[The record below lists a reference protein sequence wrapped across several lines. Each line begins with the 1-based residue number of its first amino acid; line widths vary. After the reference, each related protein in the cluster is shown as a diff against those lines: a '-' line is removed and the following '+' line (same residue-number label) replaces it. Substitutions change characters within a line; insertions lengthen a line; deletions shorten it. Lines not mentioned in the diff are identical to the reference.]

1 MLIENLNKTTCP
13 IAQAALVSKFR
24 ADARRR
30 IEKMATVHELMLY
43 AERLYRTS
51 KQHSAA
57 NSLQREAELA
67 TQRAVDISSHPE
79 HVAQQ
84 VIQDGTDYF
93 VAQGKRP
100 PKGRL
105 TQMYNRYGS
114 WALVHKRLVEKGF
127 GGANFLWLK
136 SQNKI
141 ELTSE
146 WFIAR
151 HASHLVSAEMLAA
164 LEALLAADSPLCA
177 KAA

>member
-13 IAQAALVSKFR
+13 IAQAALVSKVR
-24 ADARRR
+24 ADARRN
-30 IEKMATVHELMLY
+30 IKKMATERELMLY
-43 AERLYRTS
+43 SERLYQAS
-51 KQHSAA
+51 KEHFAA

-67 TQRAVDISSHPE
+67 TQRAVEISSQPE
-79 HVAQQ
+79 YVAQQ
-84 VIQDGTDYF
+84 VMQDGIEYF
-93 VAQGKRP
+93 VANGKRP

-114 WALVHKRLVEKGF
+114 WTLVHKRLVEKGF
-127 GGANFLWLK
+127 GGVNFCWLK
-136 SQNKI
+136 SQNMI

-151 HASHLVSAEMLAA
+151 HATHLVSAEMLAA
-164 LEALLAADSPLCA
+164 LEALLADEMPLYA